1 MDDRRSMPRRPLVR
15 HPLAVN
21 PTDQTASPRRI
32 VIVDADRRVRQS
44 LTSILELAADAD
56 VVGHCA
62 DVAAAAALVA
72 AQSPDIVAI
81 DPRLPDVADG
91 LALVAG
97 LRRRQPDVRIV
108 VMSCDAL
115 EQPALRHGADGFA
128 AKDGS
133 AAEFVAALLGERPP
147 FARLAEPPAAPAE
160 HPTEAAV
167 SPSAT

>member
-1 MDDRRSMPRRPLVR
+1 MRQWPPLR
-15 HPLAVN
+15 HPLLVT
-21 PTDQTASPRRI
+21 PTDPSASPRRI

-44 LTSILELAADAD
+44 LACILELAPGIE
-56 VVGHCA
+56 VVGICA
-62 DVAAAAALVA
+62 GVSEALALVA
-72 AQSPDIVAI
+72 ARSVDVVAI

-97 LRRRQPDVRIV
+97 LRSRQPDVRIV

-133 AAEFVAALLGERPP
+133 PTEFVAALLGEGQP
-147 FARLAEPPAAPAE
+147 FARLAEPPMAPAD
-160 HPTEAAV
+160 HPTESAG
-167 SPSAT
+167 SPFAT

>member
-1 MDDRRSMPRRPLVR
+1 MSQSRPLG
-15 HPLAVN
+15 HPLHVTQ
-21 PTDQTASPRRI
+21 TDPSASPRRV

-44 LTSILELAADAD
+44 LACILELADDAD

-62 DVAAAAALVA
+62 GVAEAVAMVDSEHPDV
-72 AQSPDIVAI
+72 VAI

-97 LRRRQPDVRIV
+97 LRRRRPDVRIV

-133 AAEFVAALLGERPP
+133 PTEFVAALLGERPP
-147 FARLAEPPAAPAE
+147 FARLAGPPMAPAD
-160 HPTEAAV
+160 HPTEPAG
-167 SPSAT
+167 SPVAT